1 MNLVRGGISQILI
14 YQIYY
19 NLTHISYSFTKYT
32 NWWLVCLQNC
42 TLITTV
48 NLVTFLSP
56 QKEIPLRLVISNSF
70 IPSSL
75 AQTNPLSISGLHLQ
89 SCVSAKALLPAPGGP
104 RSCRTRGFS
113 THFSGLLSAITYC
126 QSARTWARP
135 NPCAEEPLGPWEG
148 TEPGACRLRF
158 ATQSPLT
165 DPERS
170 KLRE

>member
-1 MNLVRGGISQILI
+1 MNSVRGGISQILI

-75 AQTNPLSISGLHLQ
+75 AQTNPLSISGLL
-89 SCVSAKALLPAPGGP
+89 SLNIL
-104 RSCRTRGFS
+104 FS
-113 THFSGLLSAITYC
+113 RFIHVVVRVGTSFFFIAEWVIFHWVHISYFIHQLMDIGLF
-126 QSARTWARP
+126 P
-135 NPCAEEPLGPWEG
+135 MLGYYE
-148 TEPGACRLRF
+148 
-158 ATQSPLT
+158 
-165 DPERS
+165 
-170 KLRE
+170 